1 MRLDIFNRQIS
12 SIHGAALIIGAAG
25 FLSRV
30 LGLLR
35 DRLLASQ
42 FGASREL
49 DIYYAAFQI
58 PDFMTVLFLLGAGSA
73 AILPIFQEYL
83 GEDRKA
89 AEKLISDLF
98 TVFLAGSGIFALF
111 AFFLAP
117 FLAGIVAPG
126 FSSDELSIVTELTR
140 IMLFA
145 PILFGISGIFTSV
158 VESHQRFF
166 AYALAPILYNVGIIS
181 GIVFFVPLF
190 GVLGLAFGVLS
201 GAALHLGTHF
211 VTVKNLGFAPRVS
224 WSGIS
229 TGVKKVVALS
239 FPRVLAVSFSQLT
252 IFALVALGSTLA
264 AGSIAVFQFAQ
275 NIYFIPIGIFG
286 ASYAVVLFP
295 RLSRAYIS
303 RDADTFFQE
312 LFLGIRSILFWILPS
327 IALFIVLRAHIV
339 RVALGA
345 GAFSWEDTRLT
356 AAVLAV
362 LTVSLFANAIISLLI
377 KGFYALENTW
387 APLFIN
393 IAASLLSV
401 ISALFFIRLLGGA
414 SPFGDFIA
422 TRLRVSDL
430 ADIRVLGLSL
440 GLSLGFLVNV
450 LLLYGALKRLTYR
463 RFGERKKMP
472 LRDLGKI
479 VFSSLLAGI
488 AAYLV
493 RVSFS
498 ETLPLITFIRV
509 LVQGIAAGGVG
520 ILVYF
525 SALFVLRESSAR
537 SLWQTVR
544 ERMFKIRMLPASWNG
559 EAHINQHRL

>member
-35 DRLLASQ
+35 DRLLASH
-42 FGASREL
+42 FGAGREL

-83 GEDRKA
+83 AADRKA

-98 TVFLAGSGIFALF
+98 TVFLAGSAILALL

-117 FLAGIVAPG
+117 FLARIVAPG
-126 FSSDELSIVTELTR
+126 FSFDELTTVTELTR

-145 PILFGISGIFTSV
+145 PILFGLSGIFTSV

-166 AYALAPILYNVGIIS
+166 VYALAPILYNAGIIS

-190 GVLGLAFGVLS
+190 GVRGLAFGVLL
-201 GAALHLGTHF
+201 GAALHLGIHF
-211 VTVKNLGFAPRVS
+211 ITVKKLGFGPRIS
-224 WSGIS
+224 RRGI
-229 TGVKKVVALS
+229 TAGVKKVVALS
-239 FPRVLAVSFSQLT
+239 FPRVLAVSFSHLT
-252 IFALVALGSTLA
+252 IFALVAIGSTLA

-286 ASYAVVLFP
+286 TSYAVVLFP

-303 RDADTFFQE
+303 RDAGTFFQE

-362 LTVSLFANAIISLLI
+362 LTVSLFANATISLLI

-387 APLFIN
+387 APFFIN

-401 ISALFFIRLLGGA
+401 VFALFFIRLLGDA
-414 SPFGDFIA
+414 SPLGSFVAI
-422 TRLRVSDL
+422 RLRVSDL
-430 ADIRVLGLSL
+430 ADIRVLGLSF
-440 GLSLGFLVNV
+440 GLSFGFLVNV
-450 LLLYGALKRLTYR
+450 LLLYGALKRLAYK
-463 RFGERKKMP
+463 RFGERRSMP

-479 VFSSLLAGI
+479 IFSSLLAGI
-488 AAYLV
+488 VAYLI
-493 RVSFS
+493 RASFS
-498 ETLPLITFIRV
+498 ETLPLITFMRV
-509 LVQGIAAGGVG
+509 LVQGIIAGGAG

-525 SALFVLRESSAR
+525 LALFILKESSAR